1 MKKDKRPWIGL
12 IAVVWAAALTCPVL
26 AQISPEFSNS
36 KIVLYEGETGD
47 GGYWTTNMYQTK
59 PLNPSHNVYRTR
71 LIQRRALEEFAEF
84 LSPLRLPFTL
94 GIYASDCKGGLSDS
108 PHYTYSER
116 AINMCYG
123 FVGLT
128 ESGLAR
134 LAQLQK
140 TNNWWPPVS
149 PEQYLAGLYAGVLL
163 HETGHALTDLLDLP
177 VFGREEDMADQIAA
191 YIALQFGKKD
201 ARQLILGFAYLWSMF
216 ADPTT
221 KSDYADEHGTVSQR
235 LYNTLCIAYGG
246 DPDTFG
252 DFVDSGWLPPERAQ
266 HCADE
271 YRQVDFAF
279 KKTIL
284 PFIDQEQMKK
294 VQARQWFLPSETR
307 EQPLDR

>member
-1 MKKDKRPWIGL
+1 
-12 IAVVWAAALTCPVL
+12 
-26 AQISPEFSNS
+26 
-36 KIVLYEGETGD
+36 
-47 GGYWTTNMYQTK
+47 
-59 PLNPSHNVYRTR
+59 
-71 LIQRRALEEFAEF
+71 
-84 LSPLRLPFTL
+84 
-94 GIYASDCKGGLSDS
+94 
-108 PHYTYSER
+108 
-116 AINMCYG
+116 
-123 FVGLT
+123 
-128 ESGLAR
+128 
-134 LAQLQK
+134 
-140 TNNWWPPVS
+140 VS

-266 HCADE
+266 HCAG
-271 YRQVDFAF
+271 RVSAGRFH
-279 KKTIL
+279 L
-284 PFIDQEQMKK
+284 QEDHLA
-294 VQARQWFLPSETR
+294 VHRCRANAQAHQWFLESNHLIGNEWCRTSNY
-307 EQPLDR
+307 LSKAVATLAAIWSKTDT